1 MPRTTRSTPE
11 PASPE
16 QRRAAALR
24 APAEQNYTAQR
35 VLRALEVIVLRP
47 SSAPAV
53 AAAIGVHPRT
63 ARRIL
68 RSLSKERYVER
79 RGGRGRGAHEYQ
91 PTVRLLAMAAQLAP
105 RLPLVEGGRRA
116 VREIE
121 QQSELT
127 AYVAIPCYSDVLVV
141 ASSGMRALR
150 SWATLPAHGDAAG
163 RILLAH
169 REPWRQSLARVEP
182 DLAVSDD
189 EALAIVE
196 RGYALHGGA
205 HERSGSLA
213 VAVPAAAANPI
224 AALAVRGPG
233 PTLSSEER
241 HLVAL
246 LQRGAAQ
253 IAGPAP
259 AAGHDGTQPD

>member
-11 PASPE
+11 PAAPE

-24 APAEQNYTAQR
+24 AGAEQNYTAQR

-141 ASSGMRALR
+141 ASSGTRALR
-150 SWATLPAHGDAAG
+150 SWATLPAHRDT
-163 RILLAH
+163 
-169 REPWRQSLARVEP
+169 P
-182 DLAVSDD
+182 
-189 EALAIVE
+189 
-196 RGYALHGGA
+196 
-205 HERSGSLA
+205 
-213 VAVPAAAANPI
+213 PAAFSWRTAS
-224 AALAVRGPG
+224 PG
-233 PTLSSEER
+233 ARASRASSR
-241 HLVAL
+241 TSPSAMT
-246 LQRGAAQ
+246 R
-253 IAGPAP
+253 P
-259 AAGHDGTQPD
+259 